1 MNAKSKIRAKSRGM
15 LVASSYVFN
24 SGGATGFKPV
34 DLPGVMP
41 LFLPFSP
48 SRNPSEA
55 QAPDLSRPSC
65 INRRQ
70 WLGHHL
76 AIGMAGFAGL
86 ANLPATASSAASHGH
101 ADMPAGWPLK
111 PLTLIVPWPAGGATD
126 LTLRVLCEEAE
137 PLLGQR
143 IVIVNRPGAGGT
155 LVAPAL
161 KAAEPDGYTL
171 GQLPITVFRHALMNP
186 VPWDPVRDLM
196 PILQV
201 SSTTFG
207 LLVPADSPWTSVAD
221 MLHWARQNPGA
232 LLMGS
237 TGIGTTAHLAMEEIL
252 LEQGIS
258 YVHVPYKGT
267 ADQMLAV
274 ASGQL
279 MAGVNSTGF
288 TPWLEQGKMR
298 LLAVFSAQRSARW
311 PHVPT
316 FSELGFP
323 HSIYTS
329 PWGLAAPRGTPA
341 PVVKLLHDAFRT
353 AMYSERHK
361 AALARYD
368 QNLDYLSTPA
378 YAQALLKTVAH
389 EKALL
394 RRMHLLTATPL

>member
-1 MNAKSKIRAKSRGM
+1 MP
-15 LVASSYVFN
+15 SSV
-24 SGGATGFKPV
+24 S
-34 DLPGVMP
+34 
-41 LFLPFSP
+41 
-48 SRNPSEA
+48 
-55 QAPDLSRPSC
+55 
-65 INRRQ
+65 RRQ

-76 AIGMAGFAGL
+76 AVGVAGLAGL
-86 ANLPATASSAASHGH
+86 ANLPAAASAAASQIH
-101 ADMPAGWPLK
+101 AGVPAGWPLK

-143 IVIVNRPGAGGT
+143 IVTVNRPGAGGT

-171 GQLPITVFRHALMNP
+171 GQLPITVFRHALMNQ
-186 VPWDPVRDLM
+186 VAWDPVRDLT

-207 LLVPADSPWTSVAD
+207 LLVPAGSRWASLAE
-221 MLHWARQNPGA
+221 MLDWARRNPGA

-252 LEQGIS
+252 LEQGIT

-288 TPWLEQGKMR
+288 APWLDQGKMR
-298 LLAVFSAQRSARW
+298 LLAIFSAQRSARW
-311 PHVPT
+311 PGVPT

-323 HSIYTS
+323 RSVYTS

-341 PVVKLLHDAFRT
+341 PVVKLLHDAFRA
-353 AMYSERHK
+353 AMHSERHN

-368 QNLDYLSTPA
+368 QNLDYLSTQA
-378 YAQALLKTVAH
+378 YAQAIVKTVEH
-389 EKALL
+389 EKSLL
-394 RRMHLLTATPL
+394 RRMNLLAVPAV

>member
-1 MNAKSKIRAKSRGM
+1 M
-15 LVASSYVFN
+15 
-24 SGGATGFKPV
+24 
-34 DLPGVMP
+34 
-41 LFLPFSP
+41 
-48 SRNPSEA
+48 
-55 QAPDLSRPSC
+55 
-65 INRRQ
+65 NRRQ
-70 WLGHHL
+70 WLGRQL
-76 AIGMAGFAGL
+76 AVGLAGFAAL
-86 ANLPATASSAASHGH
+86 AGLPAAAST
-101 ADMPAGWPLK
+101 AASQAPAEAPARWPLK

-126 LTLRVLCEEAE
+126 LTLRVLFEEAE

-143 IVIVNRPGAGGT
+143 IVTVNRPGAGGT

-161 KAAEPDGYTL
+161 KAAEPDGHTL
-171 GQLPITVFRHALMNP
+171 GQLPITVFRHALMNQ
-186 VPWDPVRDLM
+186 VAWDPVKDLA

-207 LLVPADSPWTSVAD
+207 LLVPTDSRWASLAE
-221 MLHWARQNPGA
+221 MLDWARRNPGA

-252 LEQGIS
+252 LEQGIT

-288 TPWLEQGKMR
+288 APWLDQGKMR
-298 LLAVFSAQRSARW
+298 RLAIFSAQRSARW
-311 PHVPT
+311 PAVPT
-316 FSELGFP
+316 LKELGFP
-323 HSIYTS
+323 RSVYTS

-341 PVVKLLHDAFRT
+341 SVVRLLHDAFHT
-353 AMYSERHK
+353 AMHSERHK

-368 QNLDYLSTPA
+368 QQLDYLSTQD
-378 YAQALLKTVAH
+378 YAQAILKTVEH

-394 RRMHLLTATPL
+394 RRMNLLAVPVI

>member
-1 MNAKSKIRAKSRGM
+1 MNAESKIRAKSRGM

-24 SGGATGFKPV
+24 SGGSTGFKPV

-41 LFLPFSP
+41 LFLPFPP
-48 SRNPSEA
+48 SASLA
-55 QAPDLSRPSC
+55 DSHAPGLSRPSC

-70 WLGHHL
+70 WVVGVAGL
-76 AIGMAGFAGL
+76 AGLL
-86 ANLPATASSAASHGH
+86 ANLPATASSAASHGQT
-101 ADMPAGWPLK
+101 DMPAGWPLK

-143 IVIVNRPGAGGT
+143 VIIVNRPGAGGT

-171 GQLPITVFRHALMNP
+171 GQLPITVFRYALMNP
-186 VPWDPVRDLM
+186 VAWDPVKDLM

-252 LEQGIS
+252 LEQGIR

-311 PHVPT
+311 PDVPT
-316 FSELGFP
+316 FSELGFA
-323 HSIYTS
+323 HSVYTS
-329 PWGLAAPRGTPA
+329 PWGLAAPRGTPVA
-341 PVVKLLHDAFRT
+341 IVKLLHDAFRT

-378 YAQALLKTVAH
+378 YAQAILETVAH

-394 RRMHLLTATPL
+394 RRMHLLAATTLSNP